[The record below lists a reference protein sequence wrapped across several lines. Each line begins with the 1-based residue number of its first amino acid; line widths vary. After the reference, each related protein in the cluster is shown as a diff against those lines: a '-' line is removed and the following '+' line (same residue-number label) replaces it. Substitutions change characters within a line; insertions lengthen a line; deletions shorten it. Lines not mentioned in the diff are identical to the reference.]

1 MTPAELASR
10 LPRASRRHPFLAFL
24 VRRIATGF
32 VLVFLVS
39 VLIFAGTEVLPGDA
53 AQAILGRTA
62 TPASVA
68 ALRRELHLE
77 RPATTRYFDWISGVV
92 QGNLGTSLSAD
103 VPVRDLIGSRIT
115 NSLILAGLA
124 LLLMIPLSLL
134 LGVLAG
140 TRAGGLT
147 DHTISSVSLALIA
160 VPEFVTATIL
170 ILLLAIWAKLLPPVS
185 LVNGSP
191 LSTPSILV
199 LPVAALLLASL
210 AQTIRMVRAG
220 VIEALRADYIEMAR
234 LNGIEERRVVT
245 RHALRNALAPSIQVL
260 ALNAQWLV
268 GGVVIVET
276 VFDYPGIGQLL
287 VQAVAVRDIP
297 LVEALSVLIAAV
309 YIALNILAD
318 FLVVLL
324 VPKLRTAA
332 WR

>member
-1 MTPAELASR
+1 VTSAELASR
-10 LPRASRRHPFLAFL
+10 KPRASRRHPLLAFL
-24 VRRIATGF
+24 VRRIAVGV

-62 TPASVA
+62 TPAAVS

-77 RPATTRYFDWISGVV
+77 RPATTRYLDWVDGFVH
-92 QGNLGTSLSAD
+92 GNLGTSLSAD
-103 VPVRDLIGSRIT
+103 LPVRDLIGARIR
-115 NSLILAGLA
+115 NSLILAGCA

-134 LGVLAG
+134 FGVLAG
-140 TRAGGLT
+140 TRAGGT
-147 DHTISSVSLALIA
+147 ADHAISSVSLALIA

-170 ILLLAIWAKLLPPVS
+170 ILLFAITTKLLPPVS
-185 LVNGSP
+185 LVNGNP
-191 LSTPSILV
+191 FDTPSILV

-220 VIEALRADYIEMAR
+220 VVEAMRADYIEMAR
-234 LNGIEERRVVT
+234 LNGVGERRVVA
-245 RHALRNALAPSIQVL
+245 RHVLRNALAPSIQVL
-260 ALNAQWLV
+260 ALNAQWLI

-287 VQAVAVRDIP
+287 VQAVSVRDIP

-309 YIALNILAD
+309 YIGLNILAD

-324 VPKLRTAA
+324 VPKLRTGQ